1 MTSVIWDT
9 VESMAKAMRES
20 YQSEGGLEDAIV
32 DLVRVGTT
40 GFGPGVRQ
48 LAARLVRAIPPGVQ
62 DAEGFRSAVN
72 EAIAVGAA
80 SAVGLRFASGEVPT
94 SDDGGLEL
102 ADVNPFPS
110 VRDFVASDRIARD
123 FDELIQERA
132 QASELARAGIPLTRT
147 VLLSG
152 PPGVGKTVGATWL
165 ASQLGLPLVTISLA
179 AVTSS
184 YLGSS
189 GRNLRAVFEYAKSG
203 PCVLFLD
210 EFDAL
215 AKRRD
220 DESDIGELKRLVN
233 VILVELDRWTGES
246 LIVAATNHAQLLD
259 PAVDRRFDRT
269 IDFDLPA
276 ASERLNLLVGL
287 ASQSGS
293 AESLNDVLDL
303 MCAATDGQS
312 CSDIER
318 TWWASQRRA
327 LLRGERL
334 RRVLLEELLHGQ
346 EVGPDRDR
354 VWALAEAE
362 LGLSHRQVAAIAGV
376 THPTVSAAIKRARVD
391 A

>member
-1 MTSVIWDT
+1 MARGSRDT
-9 VESMAKAMRES
+9 
-20 YQSEGGLEDAIV
+20 YQTEGGLEQAIV

-48 LAARLVRAIPPGVQ
+48 LAARLVRAVPPGVQ
-62 DAEGFRSAVN
+62 DPDEFRGALN
-72 EAIAVGAA
+72 AAIASGA
-80 SAVGLRFASGEVPT
+80 SSSVGLRFASGEIPT
-94 SDDGGLEL
+94 SDDGNLEL
-102 ADVNPFPS
+102 AEVNPIPA
-110 VRDFVASDRIARD
+110 VRDFVAADRVAD
-123 FDELIQERA
+123 AFLELVQERA
-132 QASELARAGIPLTRT
+132 QASQLARAGIPLTRT

-165 ASQLGLPLVTISLA
+165 ASQLGLPLVTINLA

-233 VILVELDRWTGES
+233 VILVELDRWNGDS

-269 IDFDLPA
+269 IEFENPGPD
-276 ASERLNLLVGL
+276 ERRRLIDGL
-287 ASQSGS
+287 AMETPEYHEVVDLLDTLQLVCGG
-293 AESLNDVLDL
+293 ESF
-303 MCAATDGQS
+303 
-312 CSDIER
+312 SDIER
-318 TWWASQRRA
+318 SWRMNQRRA
-327 LLRGERL
+327 ILRDQPL
-334 RRVLLEELLHGQ
+334 RRVLLEWLLSRPASG
-346 EVGPDRDR
+346 GTLSRDQI
-354 VWALAEAE
+354 WSLAEAE
-362 LGLSHRQVAAIAGV
+362 LGLSHRQVAQLAGV
-376 THPTVSAAIKRARVD
+376 THPTVSAAIKRAR

>member
-1 MTSVIWDT
+1 
-9 VESMAKAMRES
+9 MARGSRES
-20 YQSEGGLEDAIV
+20 YQTDGGLEQAIV

-48 LAARLVRAIPPGVQ
+48 LAARLVRAVPPGVQ
-62 DAEGFRSAVN
+62 DPDEFRVALN
-72 EAIAVGAA
+72 AAIASGA
-80 SAVGLRFASGEVPT
+80 SSSVGLRFASGEIPT
-94 SDDGGLEL
+94 SDDGNLEL
-102 ADVNPFPS
+102 AEVNPFPA
-110 VRDFVASDRIARD
+110 VRDFVAADRVAD
-123 FDELIQERA
+123 AFHELVQERA
-132 QASELARAGIPLTRT
+132 QASQLARAGIPLTRT

-233 VILVELDRWTGES
+233 VILVELDRWNGDS

-269 IDFDLPA
+269 IKFENPGSD
-276 ASERLNLLVGL
+276 ERLRLIDGL
-287 ASQSGS
+287 AKETSEYPDVIDLLDTLQVVCEG
-293 AESLNDVLDL
+293 ESF
-303 MCAATDGQS
+303 
-312 CSDIER
+312 SDIER
-318 TWWASQRRA
+318 SWRMNQRRA
-327 LLRGERL
+327 ILRDQSL
-334 RRVLLEELLHGQ
+334 RRVLLEWLLAAPTSGGSTVSRGQ
-346 EVGPDRDR
+346 M
-354 VWALAEAE
+354 WSLAEAE
-362 LGLSHRQVAAIAGV
+362 LGLSHRQVAQLAGV
-376 THPTVSAAIKRARVD
+376 THPTVSAAVKRAR
-391 A
+391 AEA